1 MKQLILITCLFIASN
16 TFGQNN
22 LDKSKAEVSVSKYM
36 SVSNKN
42 YKSVSFGEFFE
53 QTDTKGI
60 QEKLKTKE
68 KIKYSLV
75 HTYTIGSTKITDMYF
90 HLDEKYKVLG
100 KIPFKEMEQMM
111 LKENSSKLDSIMS
124 GLPGM

>member
-60 QEKLKTKE
+60 QVKLKTKE